1 MSASPAFQNNQV
13 STSKAKANEYSGIVF
28 EDENRMDP
36 MLRNLILVIILCL
49 LLVIGCILYAHYA
62 CLL

>member
-1 MSASPAFQNNQV
+1 MSVSPAFQNKQV
-13 STSKAKANEYSGIVF
+13 STSKAKVNEYSGIVF

-36 MLRNLILVIILCL
+36 MLRYLILVIIICL
-49 LLVIGCILYAHYA
+49 LLVIGCVLYIHYT

>member
-13 STSKAKANEYSGIVF
+13 STSKAKTNEYSGIVF

-49 LLVIGCILYAHYA
+49 LLVIGCVLYTHYT